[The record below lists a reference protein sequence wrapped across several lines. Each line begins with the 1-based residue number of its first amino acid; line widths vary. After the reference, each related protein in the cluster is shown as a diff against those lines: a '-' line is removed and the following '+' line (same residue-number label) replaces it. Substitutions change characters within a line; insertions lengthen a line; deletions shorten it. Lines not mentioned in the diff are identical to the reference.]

1 MADCGAHTIIH
12 ISHTGLKRLPGEVN
26 EIKKRVS
33 VDKASQYQKLV
44 EASRINFS
52 RVHTVVWNVKVMNV
66 GRMSRGSIPYLMT
79 YWQYVNKQP
88 LPLVIGTITH
98 SAVNVTGNEI
108 DLNSTS
114 RLN

>member
-1 MADCGAHTIIH
+1 M
-12 ISHTGLKRLPGEVN
+12 N
-26 EIKKRVS
+26 EIKKRIS
-33 VDKASQYQKLV
+33 ADKVFQYRKLV
-44 EASRINFS
+44 EASWINFS
-52 RVHTVVWNVKVMNV
+52 MVHTVVWNVKVMNV
-66 GRMSRGSIPYLMT
+66 GRMSRESIPYLMT